1 VRCGCLAKRVLSRR
15 FLPGDPHVEEPYRLT
30 PRLALRVGLLGM
42 VAIAVFAAL
51 FLRLWSLQVLN
62 GAQLLRAAEN
72 NQRREVRVQAARGAI
87 LDRNGLPL
95 VINVPGTIVQI
106 DQASLPKR
114 KSIRLREIRRLARV
128 LKMPAREIGANL
140 IRHRNDLL
148 TPVTIKSDVSD
159 AQAGYL
165 TERTDDFP
173 GVSVPVVPLRYYPH
187 RELGAHV
194 LGYTGEISQ
203 QQLETLA
210 KQGYRSGDVIGQTGI
225 EAEYDKY
232 LRGISG
238 LAIKRVDS
246 LGRQQGS
253 TTLLEPAHSGEA
265 VRLTLDLKLQMAA
278 EAALR
283 YGIDRARSSACQG
296 CWYSNGGAIVAMDP
310 RDGSIRAL
318 ASSPTY
324 RPSLFVGRVREKA
337 LDAAGLTFRTA
348 KAANYPALD
357 RAIDAAYPPG
367 STFKPVT
374 ALAAMQEHILQPFEP
389 LACTGQY
396 TNHGQVFKNWDPFVN
411 ESMTLTTALARSCD
425 TYFYQVGYR
434 FYGMPSERGP
444 RLQAW
449 AHRFGFGQK
458 TGVDLGSE
466 VSGLLPTPDWRK
478 KTFTKKTDP
487 GHWQIDSLWKPG
499 DSIQLAIGQK
509 DLLVTP
515 LQMTRFYAMVANGGE
530 LVTPHLLLDV
540 EQPSAN
546 RAPGR
551 VLPTPRPPAPEPTN
565 VDAQALAVVREGL
578 YEATHSTLGTSSAI
592 FGSFPIPISGKTG
605 TAEKSI
611 DPGDGYMH
619 TFNQSWWCGY
629 GPSDSPD
636 LVVCALI
643 ENGGHGG
650 DAAAPAALKVFEEF
664 FHKQASQNGP
674 IHSD

>member
-1 VRCGCLAKRVLSRR
+1 LARRVLSRR
-15 FLPGDPHVEEPYRLT
+15 FLPPDPHVEEPYRLT
-30 PRLALRVGLLGM
+30 PRLALRVGLLGV
-42 VAIAVFAAL
+42 VAVAVFATL
-51 FLRLWSLQVLN
+51 FLRLWSLQILN

-72 NQRREVRVQAARGAI
+72 NQRREVRLQAPRGAI

-106 DQASLPKR
+106 DQSTLPKR
-114 KSIRLREIRRLARV
+114 KSVRLRELRSLGRV
-128 LKMPAREIGANL
+128 LRMPAREIGASL
-140 IRHRNDLL
+140 IRHRSDLL
-148 TPVTIKSDVSD
+148 TPVTIKSGITDL
-159 AQAGYL
+159 QAAYL
-165 TERTDDFP
+165 SERADDFP
-173 GVSVPVVPLRYYPH
+173 GVDVETVPLRYYPH
-187 RELGAHV
+187 RELAAHV

-203 QQLETLA
+203 QQLDALA
-210 KQGYRSGDVIGQTGI
+210 KEGYRAGDTIGQTGI
-225 EAEYDKY
+225 EAQYDKY
-232 LRGISG
+232 LRGTPG

-246 LGRQQGS
+246 LGHPVAP
-253 TTLLEPAHSGEA
+253 TTPLVPAHPGEA
-265 VRLTLDLKLQMAA
+265 VRLTIDLKLQMAA
-278 EAALR
+278 EQALR
-283 YGIDRARSSACQG
+283 YGIERARSSGCSG
-296 CWYSNGGAIVAMDP
+296 CWYSNGGAIVAIDP

-318 ASSPTY
+318 ASNPTY
-324 RPSLFVGRVREKA
+324 PPSLYVGRVRQSA
-337 LDAAGLTFRTA
+337 LDAAGLTARSA
-348 KAANYPALD
+348 RAMNYPALD

-374 ALAAMQEHILQPFEP
+374 ALAAMQEHILQPYEP

-396 TNHGQVFKNWDPFVN
+396 TNHGQVFKNWDPYVN
-411 ESMTLTTALARSCD
+411 EAMTLPTALAQSCD

-434 FYGMPSERGP
+434 FYGMPSRLGP

-449 AHRFGFGQK
+449 ASRFGFGQK
-458 TGVDLGSE
+458 TGIDLGSE
-466 VSGLLPTPDWRK
+466 VTGLLPTPDWRK
-478 KTFTKKTDP
+478 KTFTRKTDP

-515 LQMTRFYAMVANGGE
+515 LQMARFYAMIANGGK

-540 EQPSAN
+540 EQPSLN
-546 RAPGR
+546 RTAGR

-629 GPSDSPD
+629 GPSSSPD

-650 DAAAPAALKVFEEF
+650 DAAAPAALKVFEQF
-664 FHKQASQNGP
+664 FHKQAVQNGP

>member
-1 VRCGCLAKRVLSRR
+1 LARRVISRR

-42 VAIAVFAAL
+42 VAIGVFAAL
-51 FLRLWSLQVLN
+51 FLRLWSLQILN

-187 RELGAHV
+187 RELAAHV

-203 QQLETLA
+203 EQLKALV

-253 TTLLEPAHSGEA
+253 TTLLEPAHPGEA

-283 YGIDRARSSACQG
+283 YGIDRARSSGCQG

-324 RPSLFVGRVREKA
+324 RPSLFVGRVRQKA
-337 LDAAGLTFRTA
+337 LDAAGLTARTA

-411 ESMTLTTALARSCD
+411 EAMTLTTALARSCD

-478 KTFTKKTDP
+478 KTFTKQTDP

-515 LQMTRFYAMVANGGE
+515 LQMTRFYAMIANGGK

-664 FHKQASQNGP
+664 FHKRASQNGP

>member
-1 VRCGCLAKRVLSRR
+1 LARRVLSRR
-15 FLPGDPHVEEPYRLT
+15 FLPPDPHVEEPYRLT
-30 PRLALRVGLLGM
+30 PRLALRVGLLGV
-42 VAIAVFAAL
+42 VAVAVFATL
-51 FLRLWSLQVLN
+51 FLRLWSLQILN
-62 GAQLLRAAEN
+62 GAQLLRASEN
-72 NQRREVRVQAARGAI
+72 NQRREVRLQAPRGAI

-95 VINVPGTIVQI
+95 VTNVPGTIVQI
-106 DQASLPKR
+106 DQSTLPKR
-114 KSIRLREIRRLARV
+114 RSVRLRELRRLGRV
-128 LKMPAREIGANL
+128 LKMPAREIGASL
-140 IRHRNDLL
+140 IRHRSDLL
-148 TPVTIKSDVSD
+148 TPVTIKSGITDL
-159 AQAGYL
+159 QAAYL
-165 TERTDDFP
+165 SERADDFP
-173 GVSVPVVPLRYYPH
+173 GVDVETVPLRYYPH
-187 RELGAHV
+187 RELAAHV

-203 QQLETLA
+203 QQLDALA
-210 KQGYRSGDVIGQTGI
+210 KEGYRAGDTIGQTGI
-225 EAEYDKY
+225 EAQYDKY
-232 LRGISG
+232 LRGTPG

-246 LGRQQGS
+246 LGHPVAP
-253 TTLLEPAHSGEA
+253 TTPLVPAHPGEA
-265 VRLTLDLKLQMAA
+265 VRLTIDLKVQMAA
-278 EAALR
+278 EQALR
-283 YGIDRARSSACQG
+283 YGIERARNSGCSG
-296 CWYSNGGAIVAMDP
+296 CWYSNGGAIVAIDP

-318 ASSPTY
+318 ASNPTY
-324 RPSLFVGRVREKA
+324 PPSLYVGRVRQSA
-337 LDAAGLTFRTA
+337 LDAAGLTARSA
-348 KAANYPALD
+348 RAMNYPALD

-374 ALAAMQEHILQPFEP
+374 ALAAMQEHILQPYEP

-396 TNHGQVFKNWDPFVN
+396 TNHGQVFKNWDPYVN
-411 ESMTLTTALARSCD
+411 EAMTLPTALAQSCD

-434 FYGMPSERGP
+434 FYGMPSRLGP

-449 AHRFGFGQK
+449 ASRFGFGQK
-458 TGVDLGSE
+458 TGIDLGSE
-466 VSGLLPTPDWRK
+466 VTGLLPTPDWRK
-478 KTFTKKTDP
+478 KTFTRKTDP

-515 LQMTRFYAMVANGGE
+515 LQMARFYAMIANGGK

-540 EQPSAN
+540 EQPSLN
-546 RAPGR
+546 RTAGR

-629 GPSDSPD
+629 GPSNSPD

-650 DAAAPAALKVFEEF
+650 DAAAPAALKVFEQF
-664 FHKQASQNGP
+664 FHKQAVQNGP

>member
-1 VRCGCLAKRVLSRR
+1 MARRVISRR

-42 VAIAVFAAL
+42 VAIGVFAAL
-51 FLRLWSLQVLN
+51 FLRLWSLQILN

-187 RELGAHV
+187 RELAAHV

-203 QQLETLA
+203 EQLKALV

-225 EAEYDKY
+225 EAEYDRY

-253 TTLLEPAHSGEA
+253 TTLLEPAHPGEA

-283 YGIDRARSSACQG
+283 YGIDRARSSGCQG

-324 RPSLFVGRVREKA
+324 RPSLFVGRVRQKA
-337 LDAAGLTFRTA
+337 LDAAGLTARTA

-411 ESMTLTTALARSCD
+411 EAMTLTTALARSCD

-478 KTFTKKTDP
+478 KTFTKQTDP

-515 LQMTRFYAMVANGGE
+515 LQMARFYSIIANGGK
-530 LVTPHLLLDV
+530 LVTPRLLLDV

-551 VLPTPRPPAPEPTN
+551 VLPTPRPAAPEPTN

-629 GPSDSPD
+629 GPSNDPR

-650 DAAAPAALKVFEEF
+650 DAAAPAALKVFEAF
-664 FHKQASQNGP
+664 FGKEAVQRGP

>member
-1 VRCGCLAKRVLSRR
+1 VISRR

-51 FLRLWSLQVLN
+51 FLRLWSLQILN

-140 IRHRNDLL
+140 IRHRSDLL

-173 GVSVPVVPLRYYPH
+173 GVSVPVVPLRFYPH
-187 RELGAHV
+187 RELAAHV

-203 QQLETLA
+203 PQLKTLA

-225 EAEYDKY
+225 EAEYDRY
-232 LRGISG
+232 LRGVSG

-253 TTLLEPAHSGEA
+253 TTLLEPAHPGEA

-283 YGIDRARSSACQG
+283 YGIDRARSSGCQG

-324 RPSLFVGRVREKA
+324 RPSLYVGRVRQQA
-337 LDAAGLTFRTA
+337 LDAAGLTPRTA

-411 ESMTLTTALARSCD
+411 EAMTLTTALARSCD

-458 TGVDLGSE
+458 SGIDLGSE
-466 VSGLLPTPDWRK
+466 ITGLLPTPDWRK
-478 KTFTKKTDP
+478 QTYTKKTDP
-487 GHWQIDSLWKPG
+487 KNWQIDSLWKPG

-515 LQMTRFYAMVANGGE
+515 MQMARFYAMIANGGK
-530 LVTPHLLLDV
+530 LVAPHLLLDV
-540 EQPSAN
+540 EQASAN

-551 VLPTPRPPAPEPTN
+551 VLPTPRPRAPEPTN

-592 FGSFPIPISGKTG
+592 FSSFPIPISGKTG
-605 TAEKSI
+605 TAEKFI

-664 FHKQASQNGP
+664 FHKQAAQNGP